1 MAYVHDS
8 VNQISIKYQSNEK
21 HYNYTTPKTF
31 LEFIFLY
38 KKLLL
43 EKNTQYIERIQ
54 RLEGGMF
61 KLAECERQVS
71 QLKVLNKSIY
81 YFVKI
86 SKIFLLCFCR
96 INLQY
101 KKCS

>member
-8 VNQISIKYQSNEK
+8 VNQISTKYQTYEK

-54 RLEGGMF
+54 RLEGGMY

-71 QLKVLNKSIY
+71 QLKVI
-81 YFVKI
+81 
-86 SKIFLLCFCR
+86 
-96 INLQY
+96 
-101 KKCS
+101 KKK